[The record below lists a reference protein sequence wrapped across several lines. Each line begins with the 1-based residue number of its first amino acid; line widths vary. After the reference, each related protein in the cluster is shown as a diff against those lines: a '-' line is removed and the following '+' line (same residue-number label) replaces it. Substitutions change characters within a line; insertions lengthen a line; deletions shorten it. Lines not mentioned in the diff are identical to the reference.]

1 MRRPSPATAISVI
14 TLFVALGGT
23 GYAAVVLPKNSVDT
37 EQLKSGAVRKSDQGR
52 NSVDTSK
59 VVDGSLLSAD
69 FKAGQLPVGATGPSG
84 PAGAPATAL
93 WGVVAAAGTMS
104 RGSHVTACEK
114 VATGQFVVI
123 FDRDVKACAFVGSLG
138 GTAAESVVGQI
149 SATRRSINANG
160 VFVRTYDSAGTAA
173 DKSFHLAVFC

>member
-1 MRRPSPATAISVI
+1 LRRISSSPSTATTLSIIA
-14 TLFVALGGT
+14 LFVALGGT
-23 GYAAVVLPKNSVDT
+23 GYAAATLP
-37 EQLKSGAVRKSDQGR
+37 R
-52 NSVDTSK
+52 NSVGSGQ
-59 VVDGSLLSAD
+59 VIDGSLKKRDLAD
-69 FKAGQLPVGATGPSG
+69 MTVTALRGSRGVPGAAGPAGATGPSG
-84 PAGAPATAL
+84 PAGLPATAL
-93 WGVVAAAGTMS
+93 WAVIATTGAMS
-104 RGSHVTACEK
+104 RSSHVTSSEK
-114 VATGQFVVI
+114 VAAGQYVVI